1 MTIKRIVVP
10 IDFSPPSQAA
20 LDYAVGLAAQVGAGI
35 RVLHV
40 VAAPESRASAERGA
54 LEHAAEQR
62 LRHALPRVAGIPLGL
77 DYEIRVGDPA
87 AQIVDCA
94 QEALADVIVMGTPAR
109 GDGGHRHSTID
120 RVTQDAP
127 CPVVLLPPI
136 GDGVRPRGLVP
147 LRAAIRRGREPAR
160 TGRERSRSR
169 ATRSA

>member
-20 LDYAVGLAAQVGAGI
+20 LDYAVGLAAQVGASI

-40 VAAPESRASAERGA
+40 VATPESRAGAERRA
-54 LEHAAEQR
+54 LERAAEHR
-62 LRHALPRVAGIPLGL
+62 LRRALPRVAGIPLGL
-77 DYEIRVGDPA
+77 DHEIRVGEPA

-94 QEALADVIVMGTPAR
+94 RETLADVIVMGSRAR
-109 GDGGHRHSTID
+109 GDVGHRHPTVD

-136 GDGVRPRGLVP
+136 GGGGRQGYPVP
-147 LRAAIRRGREPAR
+147 LRAALRRGREQAR
-160 TGRERSRSR
+160 TRGERSRSR
-169 ATRSA
+169 ATPSA